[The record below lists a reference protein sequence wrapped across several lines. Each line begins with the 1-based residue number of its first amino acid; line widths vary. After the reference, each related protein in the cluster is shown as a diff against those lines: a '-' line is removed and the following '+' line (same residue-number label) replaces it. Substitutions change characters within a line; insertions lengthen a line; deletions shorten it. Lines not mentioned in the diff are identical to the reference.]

1 MKILFHRHK
10 LLFLVLL
17 FFAKGLFSQSEE
29 ALKVDADKLF
39 YEGKYLDATPLYLRL
54 LSVKP
59 RSYEYNFRYG
69 ACLIYNSNRKLESL
83 KYLRV
88 AAIDPSALPPEFHY
102 FYGKSLH
109 LSYLF
114 NDAIKEYKLYNQTK
128 LKETPV
134 YEVNREIEMCENGKR
149 LMTTITD
156 IIVTDKKEISNDKFF
171 RIYDLSNIG
180 GSLLVTAE
188 FQTKLD
194 KKFNHTPLIHF
205 PANPKV
211 IYYSSYGDKG
221 ENGKDIY
228 VRRKLPDNSWGQ
240 PQELPGE
247 VNTSYDEDFPY
258 MHPDGDYLYFSSKGH
273 NTMGGYD
280 VFRSKYDK
288 ESNTFGKPE
297 NMDFAIS
304 SPDDDVFYVVDSL
317 NKDAVFAS
325 SRQSQEGFL
334 HVYKVKVDRVPL
346 QMAVVKGDFKSMV
359 DTAYKDIDFTIRD
372 YSNGDFIGK
381 FNSNEKGTYLITFP
395 KGGKYEYVM
404 TVNDGPQ
411 EFRSIVTIPFMKE
424 FKPLK
429 QMIMH
434 VAENGVENVK
444 IVNQFDQVVD
454 EPADVMAEVIQK
466 RGELNV
472 NVNEFDMKKI
482 EESKQT
488 NSILSELGYGK
499 LNNVEVAYSLQDQIK
514 KGIENKSNIE
524 SLSNNINNLVVE
536 NTSEFLNL
544 EEQIKQKVAAS
555 NNVAEAD
562 QKYKLLKEAK
572 LLMEQQQELKDYS
585 AELIGL
591 RDSISN
597 VLNSA
602 NSIRDLDKLKIL
614 SGQFDKL
621 LAEGNEA
628 DALSLLASNRIMLQG
643 ILKDTAAN
651 LMENLVD
658 KAVVYDNQ
666 IVGLNAKVDAFNRD
680 INTLQLQ
687 IQTLQNSLEA
697 AKSKEAED
705 IKSKIASKE
714 EEIMLIEEERELIQK
729 SINKI
734 RQEKYIVTEQMELLK
749 DAISN
754 KSLVAVSSEQS
765 NTRLK
770 ETEKPNTNSL
780 NSFVEQQVAEIEKKD
795 PAIKERVVVV
805 NNLSA
810 QNIYNEYKSSDQGI
824 KDDPN
829 LNAEE
834 RLYKMLSNERKALRM
849 INKRLEDIAVIQSSS
864 KGLNAQLSA
873 EKESLENY
881 RRELNALVQQ
891 HELDIRTV
899 VSKEALAE
907 NKQGNPSQTNTISK
921 PIAILSPQ
929 EAIAQVDPGYQS
941 RKDAVNNTKGLTN
954 QQKLEALNKEDSRM
968 LAAVNSEISA
978 VNEQLKKTPNDIS
991 LQNKQKALQQVQ
1003 KSTEEIV
1010 QQRNREID
1018 AAKQVAASQI
1028 PISQQKQGPQST
1040 ITAKNETEL
1049 MAQLDPE
1056 YANRTQKI
1064 TSNQGMTA
1072 AQKVEYLN
1080 AQDNKLLTTIK
1091 NELVKVNNDAAQN
1104 PSDETI
1110 LAKKELL
1117 EDLKS
1122 KTELA
1127 IKLRDEQ
1134 LIAENKSLTNQ
1145 AAQNKEQEQVVEDKN
1160 EIEQQNTSKPLTAEQ
1175 VTSQVDPTYENRT
1188 ATINANKS
1196 LSAEQKL
1203 TAFNTEDQKLLSS
1216 VEAELKKVNNQL
1228 AATPNDKL
1236 LLDRKST
1243 LSEIRTEKQTVLAQR
1258 EKEIAASKEIAANQ
1272 AAQNKQQEQVAQD
1285 KNEIEQ
1291 QNTVKPLTAAQVTSQ
1306 VDPTY
1311 ENRTATI
1318 NANKSLSAEQKLT
1331 ALNAEDQ
1338 KLLTSVE
1345 AELKKVTNQLAATPN
1360 DKTLLERKSTL
1371 TEIKTEKQSAI
1382 AQREKEIAAAR
1393 EIAANTADQNK
1404 QAEQVVEDKNATEQQ
1419 NPMKPLSAA
1428 QITAQVDPTYENRA
1442 ATINANNSLN
1452 AEQKLAALNA
1462 EDQKL
1467 LTSVEAE
1474 LKKVTNQ
1481 LAASPNDK
1489 ILLERKSALTEI
1501 KTEKQ
1506 SAIVQR
1512 EKEIAANT
1520 AIQNK
1525 QTEQSNNIAQSEEQQ
1540 ISKLSPKYNEEIKS
1554 IENNKA
1560 LTDDQKL
1567 IQLQEKDKLLLLE
1580 INKQKA
1586 EIEKSLAK
1594 NPTNEQLKKE
1604 QEQLQ
1609 TLGASVEARSDE
1621 REQLIASKLNEK
1633 VTPELVEKS
1642 KLETIK
1648 AVDPQ
1653 YEQNI
1658 AASKNQVGSELD
1670 RSMRELKVEQ
1680 DLQKKITS
1688 EQLSLNKLLDKDPT
1702 NAELLI
1708 KKQALSELKAENNGR
1723 ISLLNQDV
1731 TNLKAGKP
1739 LISVN
1744 ETDKTQEVKDLNPE
1758 YSEKQKEILSS
1769 GMSQEEKNTA
1779 LMEQEQDLRL
1789 VLVAR
1794 TELLQEE
1801 LKSKPNDREIQKE
1814 LKVLEELKSDNEK
1827 RIDELDR
1834 SLGNKVISELSPE
1847 QERSIVEKLDPTFN
1861 QKTTSLTENT
1871 ELSEEQKQ
1879 QELLAADQQLLS
1891 RTYNRQEEIDQQ
1903 LARNPSD
1910 AKLKEEQNQLSV
1922 LSRNLESKIEL
1933 RQEEVNRLSEISATT
1948 APVKEATIKT
1958 VDAAYRESISAIV
1971 NSNKSEAEKNAS
1983 ILILEKE
1990 LLAKVEAAV
1999 QNKSMQQQQAE
2010 SPELKKELLTL
2021 SAIKQDLEKS
2031 ISEKEAAANVVSQP
2045 VNAESKSAEIA
2056 RVDASFEADLKAV
2069 NQNQSLTEKQ
2079 KQEQLLERESRL
2091 LNELK
2096 AEKQATSQQ
2105 LQKAPTND
2113 ALKQRLAV
2121 LTAVENDLTS
2131 SISSRQTNLN
2141 APDDKNSEIDKT
2153 NLIASVQPDYAAQK
2167 ETLRNSKMEES
2178 KKITEQLKLE
2188 QGLLSKLEAEKA
2200 SVEKSLQKD
2209 PSNTALQK
2217 QSNLLSETISTQKTA
2232 ISSLQ
2237 QQQVNVAEQRKIAD
2251 AIAKVDVGYEK
2262 EMEQLSAG
2270 GNSRNTE
2277 MTERE
2282 KKHQELISK
2291 QIIEN
2296 EAKLA
2301 TSSNNQLKSETDALR
2316 NELQASQQREE
2327 KLKTE
2332 EQAVSAKQDVF
2343 VENFRKEQLKEQFG
2357 VVDANYTEKS
2367 ELVNQDAQLAI
2378 YENQLNLAVSKQD
2391 EILRS
2396 NPSNTAEKEKMDW
2409 LKSELSLVQNKRRSI
2424 KISIGELEKVEVI
2437 AENNTD
2443 QRYNDPSLNQLNSQE
2458 AQLTNNLTDNSI
2470 TKKERQAIQKEL
2482 ATVQQKQAMRENELM
2497 ANEIVDQKNTNEAIA
2512 KELKD
2517 EKGVNEA
2524 ASLNA
2529 RATILSNE
2537 SAQKE
2542 IAVLNE
2548 KVAQTK
2554 NPEEKK
2560 YILNEIIE
2568 KQEALNIQ
2576 LKESLVENKI
2586 QQLQKENGIES
2597 LETEQALEAKKRRY
2611 MIQVGELS
2619 KVINELDQQIA
2630 AAKPKQ
2636 AAVLIQEKE
2645 LKIQQKNLV
2654 EQQITLLDKQL
2665 ASKSTVNQTLSGEA
2679 MKQNVGYAEE
2689 KEIAT
2694 TEVYK
2699 NYVEKALP
2707 ALQLEKQFTTLD
2719 NQLQQERSL
2728 SKQLIAAS
2736 IDQPTEENN
2745 AKMQA
2750 NAGRI
2755 AELEKELNATKQQLV
2770 NSQALANTALPE
2782 DKTEAMKMQNL
2793 LKRGV
2798 EPIQRAVLIAA
2809 LVPMPASGLEIN
2821 KAAVTTSMA
2830 KPIPVDVKSASGLVY
2845 RVQVG
2850 AFSKPIPQDRFREFN
2865 PVSGETLNNGITR
2878 YMAGYFNSSKNVLDA
2893 RNKIRA
2899 IGYADAFAIAYCDG
2913 KRISLA
2919 EARALELS
2927 KQCLPKGENEL
2938 VLEMA
2943 ANTAEKMGLT
2953 ISDSLTPAVEAMPI
2967 ITETDYNNVPGGV
2980 KADPVENHLGLFY
2993 TVQVGVFNNPINAK
3007 VVSNMAP
3014 LISNRLPN
3022 GQIRYSSG
3030 MFNSIDEARPKKQEA
3045 IDKGIKDAFITAYY
3059 KSQRITLAE
3068 AEQLLK
3074 ENGEAILES
3083 KQVQKSETNNTQVS
3097 SPNAG
3102 VVPSIKSEIK
3112 IDPSLLISE
3121 TKTIEAVQIVT
3132 KKTFDEFPR
3141 EILNR
3146 YNSHGSFYYDENDK
3160 KVKSAIADS
3169 RESLPQVFYFKDD
3182 IDTVIVQKNVSMTA
3196 KVVKVEFM
3204 GSSMPGDFGDWL
3216 LRFNYRREFKRNDL
3230 KTELRIFDVPEEK
3243 VTVLLTKLEEFG
3255 LKGTIE

>member
-1 MKILFHRHK
+1 MSVEAELKK
-10 LLFLVLL
+10 VTNQLV
-17 FFAKGLFSQSEE
+17 
-29 ALKVDADKLF
+29 
-39 YEGKYLDATPLYLRL
+39 ATP
-54 LSVKP
+54 
-59 RSYEYNFRYG
+59 N
-69 ACLIYNSNRKLESL
+69 
-83 KYLRV
+83 
-88 AAIDPSALPPEFHY
+88 D
-102 FYGKSLH
+102 KSL
-109 LSYLF
+109 LDRKSTLTEIKTEKQS
-114 NDAIKEYKLYNQTK
+114 AIVQREKE
-128 LKETPV
+128 
-134 YEVNREIEMCENGKR
+134 
-149 LMTTITD
+149 
-156 IIVTDKKEISNDKFF
+156 
-171 RIYDLSNIG
+171 
-180 GSLLVTAE
+180 LV
-188 FQTKLD
+188 
-194 KKFNHTPLIHF
+194 
-205 PANPKV
+205 
-211 IYYSSYGDKG
+211 
-221 ENGKDIY
+221 
-228 VRRKLPDNSWGQ
+228 
-240 PQELPGE
+240 
-247 VNTSYDEDFPY
+247 
-258 MHPDGDYLYFSSKGH
+258 
-273 NTMGGYD
+273 
-280 VFRSKYDK
+280 
-288 ESNTFGKPE
+288 
-297 NMDFAIS
+297 
-304 SPDDDVFYVVDSL
+304 
-317 NKDAVFAS
+317 
-325 SRQSQEGFL
+325 
-334 HVYKVKVDRVPL
+334 
-346 QMAVVKGDFKSMV
+346 
-359 DTAYKDIDFTIRD
+359 
-372 YSNGDFIGK
+372 
-381 FNSNEKGTYLITFP
+381 
-395 KGGKYEYVM
+395 
-404 TVNDGPQ
+404 
-411 EFRSIVTIPFMKE
+411 
-424 FKPLK
+424 
-429 QMIMH
+429 
-434 VAENGVENVK
+434 
-444 IVNQFDQVVD
+444 
-454 EPADVMAEVIQK
+454 
-466 RGELNV
+466 
-472 NVNEFDMKKI
+472 
-482 EESKQT
+482 
-488 NSILSELGYGK
+488 
-499 LNNVEVAYSLQDQIK
+499 
-514 KGIENKSNIE
+514 
-524 SLSNNINNLVVE
+524 
-536 NTSEFLNL
+536 
-544 EEQIKQKVAAS
+544 
-555 NNVAEAD
+555 
-562 QKYKLLKEAK
+562 
-572 LLMEQQQELKDYS
+572 
-585 AELIGL
+585 
-591 RDSISN
+591 
-597 VLNSA
+597 
-602 NSIRDLDKLKIL
+602 
-614 SGQFDKL
+614 
-621 LAEGNEA
+621 
-628 DALSLLASNRIMLQG
+628 
-643 ILKDTAAN
+643 
-651 LMENLVD
+651 
-658 KAVVYDNQ
+658 
-666 IVGLNAKVDAFNRD
+666 
-680 INTLQLQ
+680 
-687 IQTLQNSLEA
+687 
-697 AKSKEAED
+697 
-705 IKSKIASKE
+705 ASKE
-714 EEIMLIEEERELIQK
+714 I
-729 SINKI
+729 
-734 RQEKYIVTEQMELLK
+734 
-749 DAISN
+749 A
-754 KSLVAVSSEQS
+754 A
-765 NTRLK
+765 NT
-770 ETEKPNTNSL
+770 
-780 NSFVEQQVAEIEKKD
+780 A
-795 PAIKERVVVV
+795 
-805 NNLSA
+805 
-810 QNIYNEYKSSDQGI
+810 G
-824 KDDPN
+824 
-829 LNAEE
+829 
-834 RLYKMLSNERKALRM
+834 
-849 INKRLEDIAVIQSSS
+849 
-864 KGLNAQLSA
+864 
-873 EKESLENY
+873 
-881 RRELNALVQQ
+881 
-891 HELDIRTV
+891 
-899 VSKEALAE
+899 
-907 NKQGNPSQTNTISK
+907 
-921 PIAILSPQ
+921 
-929 EAIAQVDPGYQS
+929 
-941 RKDAVNNTKGLTN
+941 
-954 QQKLEALNKEDSRM
+954 
-968 LAAVNSEISA
+968 
-978 VNEQLKKTPNDIS
+978 
-991 LQNKQKALQQVQ
+991 QNKQ
-1003 KSTEEIV
+1003 T
-1010 QQRNREID
+1010 
-1018 AAKQVAASQI
+1018 
-1028 PISQQKQGPQST
+1028 
-1040 ITAKNETEL
+1040 
-1049 MAQLDPE
+1049 
-1056 YANRTQKI
+1056 
-1064 TSNQGMTA
+1064 
-1072 AQKVEYLN
+1072 
-1080 AQDNKLLTTIK
+1080 
-1091 NELVKVNNDAAQN
+1091 
-1104 PSDETI
+1104 
-1110 LAKKELL
+1110 
-1117 EDLKS
+1117 
-1122 KTELA
+1122 
-1127 IKLRDEQ
+1127 
-1134 LIAENKSLTNQ
+1134 
-1145 AAQNKEQEQVVEDKN
+1145 EQVVEDKN
-1160 EIEQQNTSKPLTAEQ
+1160 AIEQQDAVKPLTAEQ
-1175 VTSQVDPTYENRT
+1175 ITAQVDPTYENRA
-1188 ATINANKS
+1188 ATINANNS
-1196 LSAEQKL
+1196 LNAEQKL
-1203 TAFNTEDQKLLSS
+1203 AALNTEDQKLLM
-1216 VEAELKKVNNQL
+1216 
-1228 AATPNDKL
+1228 
-1236 LLDRKST
+1236 
-1243 LSEIRTEKQTVLAQR
+1243 
-1258 EKEIAASKEIAANQ
+1258 
-1272 AAQNKQQEQVAQD
+1272 
-1285 KNEIEQ
+1285 
-1291 QNTVKPLTAAQVTSQ
+1291 
-1306 VDPTY
+1306 
-1311 ENRTATI
+1311 
-1318 NANKSLSAEQKLT
+1318 
-1331 ALNAEDQ
+1331 
-1338 KLLTSVE
+1338 SVE

-1382 AQREKEIAAAR
+1382 AQREKEIAVA
-1393 EIAANTADQNK
+1393 
-1404 QAEQVVEDKNATEQQ
+1404 
-1419 NPMKPLSAA
+1419 
-1428 QITAQVDPTYENRA
+1428 
-1442 ATINANNSLN
+1442 
-1452 AEQKLAALNA
+1452 
-1462 EDQKL
+1462 
-1467 LTSVEAE
+1467 
-1474 LKKVTNQ
+1474 
-1481 LAASPNDK
+1481 
-1489 ILLERKSALTEI
+1489 
-1501 KTEKQ
+1501 
-1506 SAIVQR
+1506 
-1512 EKEIAANT
+1512 KEIAANT

-1560 LTDDQKL
+1560 LTEDQKL
-1567 IQLQEKDKLLLLE
+1567 IQIQEKDKLLLME

-1594 NPTNEQLKKE
+1594 NPSSEQLKKE

-1609 TLGASVEARSDE
+1609 TLAASVEARSDE

-1648 AVDPQ
+1648 SVDPQ

-1658 AASKNQVGSELD
+1658 AASKNQAGSELD

-1708 KKQALSELKAENNGR
+1708 KKQALSELKAENDDR
-1723 ISLLNQDV
+1723 ISLLNQDL

-1744 ETDKTQEVKDLNPE
+1744 ETDKTQEVNDLNPE
-1758 YSEKQKEILSS
+1758 YAEKQKEILSS

-1801 LKSKPNDREIQKE
+1801 LKTKPNDREIQKE
-1814 LKVLEELKSDNEK
+1814 LKVLEALKLDNVK

-1834 SLGNKVISELSPE
+1834 SLGNTVVSELSPE

-1861 QKTTSLTENT
+1861 QKTTSLTANT
-1871 ELSEEQKQ
+1871 TLSEEQKQ
-1879 QELLAADQQLLS
+1879 QELLASDQQLLS

-1903 LARNPSD
+1903 LARNPND

-1948 APVKEATIKT
+1948 APVKEATITT
-1958 VDAAYRESISAIV
+1958 VDAAYRESVSAIV

-2021 SAIKQDLEKS
+2021 RAIKEDLEKS

-2079 KQEQLLERESRL
+2079 KQEQLLERESRM

-2096 AEKQATSQQ
+2096 AEKQATNQQ

-2141 APDDKNSEIDKT
+2141 APEDKNSEIDKT
-2153 NLIASVQPDYAAQK
+2153 NLIASVQPDYTAQK

-2209 PSNTALQK
+2209 PSNTSLKK
-2217 QSNLLSETISTQKTA
+2217 QSNLLSETIATQKTA
-2232 ISSLQ
+2232 VSSLQ

-2270 GNSRNTE
+2270 GNSRNAE
-2277 MTERE
+2277 MIERE

-2378 YENQLNLAVSKQD
+2378 YENQLNLAVSKQN

-2396 NPSNTAEKEKMDW
+2396 NPSNTVEKEKMDW
-2409 LKSELSLVQNKRRSI
+2409 LKSELSVVQNKRRSI

-2458 AQLTNNLTDNSI
+2458 AQLTNNLADNSL
-2470 TKKERQAIQKEL
+2470 TKKERQGVQKEL
-2482 ATVQQKQAMRENELM
+2482 DAVQQKQAVRENELM

-2512 KELKD
+2512 KELKA
-2517 EKGVNEA
+2517 EEGVNEA
-2524 ASLNA
+2524 ASLNT

-2548 KVAQTK
+2548 KVVQTK

-2611 MIQVGELS
+2611 IIQVGELS

-2707 ALQLEKQFTTLD
+2707 ALQLEKQITTLD
-2719 NQLQQERSL
+2719 TQLQQERSL

-2736 IDQPTEENN
+2736 IDQPTEENK
-2745 AKMQA
+2745 AKVQA
-2750 NAGRI
+2750 NALRI

-2770 NSQALANTALPE
+2770 NSQALANAALPK

-2821 KAAVTTSMA
+2821 KAAVTSSMA

-2943 ANTAEKMGLT
+2943 ANTAVKMGLT
-2953 ISDSLTPAVEAMPI
+2953 ITDSLTPAVEAMPI

-3083 KQVQKSETNNTQVS
+3083 KQVQKSETNNTQAN

-3102 VVPSIKSEIK
+3102 AIASIKSEIK
-3112 IDPSLLISE
+3112 IDPSLLVSE

-3182 IDTVIVQKNVSMTA
+3182 IDTVVVQKNVSIAA
-3196 KVVKVEFM
+3196 KIVKVEFM

-3216 LRFNYRREFKRNDL
+3216 LRYNYRREFKRNDL